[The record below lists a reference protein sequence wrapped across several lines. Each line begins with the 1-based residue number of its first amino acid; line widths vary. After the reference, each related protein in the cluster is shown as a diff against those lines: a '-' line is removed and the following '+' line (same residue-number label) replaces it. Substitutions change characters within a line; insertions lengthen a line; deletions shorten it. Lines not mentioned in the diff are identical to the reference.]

1 MKKFLEKINEDAQTH
16 NPVVM
21 AFGRMNP
28 PTIGHQKVIDRV
40 QQLAKD
46 YHATHHVILSHSVDS
61 KKNPLDVASK
71 LKHAK
76 RAFPGVNITA
86 SSKEIGRAHV

>member
-46 YHATHHVILSHSVDS
+46 YHATHHVIISHSVDS
-61 KKNPLDVASK
+61 KKNPLD
-71 LKHAK
+71 
-76 RAFPGVNITA
+76 
-86 SSKEIGRAHV
+86 EIGRAHVRTPVTDVSRMQSSA